1 VYATA
6 FNWYGIGIIDNISI
20 VPAVL
25 PESCQRS
32 PGDGLWNRNG
42 VRLISTTSRDRLVA
56 ARVSTLNVS
65 KFGIDPARGFLPP
78 SDPRIQFG
86 EGVNSYFKDLERIGQ
101 QIPELLESHKIRGR
115 LEKLP
120 IPDPAVLMGLSGQEV
135 TVASRIYAF
144 LASAY
149 VHQIGEPAVKTLPKS
164 VAFPFSILSTRMGRK
179 MPILSYDLY
188 CLNNWRRLDLSGPIK
203 LENLDTI
210 QKFVR
215 IHDEPW
221 FILVH
226 TEIESEASPAI
237 SATGQIQQAVL
248 DDSDEHLQEGLETIG
263 KSLTNMILTL
273 RRMPEGNSPDVYA
286 FAFRPYIQMFGEIT
300 YEGVEGLA
308 GPQTLRG
315 ETGAQSSI
323 IPSLD
328 VALGI
333 RHRRTDLT
341 DYVGDMRN
349 YMPSGHRSFI
359 EAIAREEKARPL
371 RNHVVVAGSRSLA
384 EAYNTCLERIGE
396 FRQQHLEFATSY
408 IQTKVADENGT
419 GGTPFM
425 KWLAQLRSETQAA
438 MVAF

>member
-1 VYATA
+1 MA
-6 FNWYGIGIIDNISI
+6 FNRYGIGSIDNISI
-20 VPAVL
+20 VPAVQPKSHQGFL
-25 PESCQRS
+25 
-32 PGDGLWNRNG
+32 GDGLKNRNG
-42 VRLISTTSRDRLVA
+42 ARLISMICSDRFVP
-56 ARVSTLNVS
+56 ARVSTMDIGR
-65 KFGIDPARGFLPP
+65 FGIDPSRGFLPP
-78 SDPRIQFG
+78 SDPQILFG
-86 EGVNSYFKDLERIGQ
+86 EDVNPYFKNLERIGQ
-101 QIPELLESHKIRGR
+101 QIPELLESHKTRETLDRLPVPDLMILRG
-115 LEKLP
+115 LP
-120 IPDPAVLMGLSGQEV
+120 AQEV
-135 TVASRIYAF
+135 VVAARIYAF

-149 VHQIGEPAVKTLPKS
+149 VHQIGEPATRTLPEG
-164 VAFPFSILSTRMGRK
+164 VALPFFLLSSRMGRR

-188 CLNNWRRLDLSGPIK
+188 CLNNWRRLDMNGPIG

-215 IHDEPW
+215 IRDEPW

-226 TEIESEASPAI
+226 IEIESEAAPAI
-237 SATGQIQQAVL
+237 GAIGHIQQAVL
-248 DDSDEHLQEGLETIG
+248 DDSAEQLEEGLETIG
-263 KSLTNMILTL
+263 RSLTNIIETL

-286 FAFRPYIQMFGEIT
+286 FAFRPYIQMFSEIT
-300 YEGVEGLA
+300 YEDVEDLA
-308 GPQTLRG
+308 GPQTFRG

-349 YMPSGHRSFI
+349 YMPAGHRSFI
-359 EAIAREEKARPL
+359 EAVAREEEARPL
-371 RNHVVVAGSRSLA
+371 RDHIVAGNSRNLA

-408 IQTKVADENGT
+408 IQTKVTDKNGM

-425 KWLAQLRSETQAA
+425 KWLAQLRS
-438 MVAF
+438 

>member
-1 VYATA
+1 MTCSDR
-6 FNWYGIGIIDNISI
+6 F
-20 VPAVL
+20 VL
-25 PESCQRS
+25 
-32 PGDGLWNRNG
+32 
-42 VRLISTTSRDRLVA
+42 
-56 ARVSTLNVS
+56 ARVSTLDIGR
-65 KFGIDPARGFLPP
+65 FGIGPSRGFLPP
-78 SDPRIQFG
+78 SDPQILFG
-86 EGVNSYFKDLERIGQ
+86 EDVNPYLRELESIGQ
-101 QIPELLESHKIRGR
+101 QIPELLESHKMRDTLDR
-115 LEKLP
+115 LPVPDLMILRD
-120 IPDPAVLMGLSGQEV
+120 IPTQEV
-135 TVASRIYAF
+135 VVAARICAF

-149 VHQIGEPAVKTLPKS
+149 VHQIGEPTARTLPKS
-164 VAFPFSILSTRMGRK
+164 VALPFFLLSGRMGRR

-188 CLNNWRRLDLSGPIK
+188 CLNNWRRLDVNGPIR

-210 QKFVR
+210 QKFVKIR
-215 IHDEPW
+215 DEPW

-226 TEIESEASPAI
+226 TEIESEAAPAI
-237 SATGQIQQAVL
+237 SAIGRIQQAVL
-248 DDSDEHLQEGLETIG
+248 DDSAEQLEEGLVTIG
-263 KSLTNMILTL
+263 KSLTSMIQTL

-286 FAFRPYIQMFGEIT
+286 FAFRPYIQMFSEIT
-300 YEGVEGLA
+300 YEGVDDLP

-349 YMPSGHRSFI
+349 YMPAGHRSFI
-359 EAIAREEKARPL
+359 EAIAREERARPL
-371 RNHVVVAGSRSLA
+371 RDCIVAGNSRSLA
-384 EAYNTCLERIGE
+384 EAYNTCLARIGE

-425 KWLAQLRSETQAA
+425 KWLAQLRSETQEA